1 LSKEKR
7 MTAEELR
14 EGLKGV
20 SMALTTPYKE
30 NEEVDLQ
37 ALGNNVR
44 FYLEIAKKHNKK
56 LGFMVGGTVGE
67 FYNLND
73 EEGRAIISTVVKAV
87 GGKAVVLAATGRPST
102 KATVELSRW
111 AVQEGA
117 DGVVVVL
124 PYYVTPNE
132 DGIYDHFKR
141 ITESV
146 DSGVVLYDNTDATK
160 IHLNPGLITKMA
172 EDFPNFVGIKENS
185 TDALYWYSLKH
196 LQGRLTIYPGKGEVP
211 YASFVNMGAAGF
223 TTTIGNFA
231 PEIAFEVF
239 DAGDK
244 KDYEKMYEA
253 LAKLAPYR
261 KFLTKIGS
269 KRTSTSALGK
279 RFTTN
284 FTYYA
289 AIRAAAEIRG
299 LKEGN
304 LRSPLSRLTEEE
316 KQELEGVLRS
326 MGVV

>member
-1 LSKEKR
+1 MKP
-7 MTAEELR
+7 EELR

-30 NEEVDLQ
+30 NEEVDLE
-37 ALGNNVR
+37 ALASNVR
-44 FYLEIAKKHNKK
+44 FYIDIAKKHNQK

-73 EEGRAIISTVVKAV
+73 EEGRAIISTVVDAV
-87 GGKAVVLAATGRPST
+87 DGQAVVLAATGRPST

-111 AVQEGA
+111 AVEAGA
-117 DGVVVVL
+117 DGIVVVL

-132 DGIYDHFKR
+132 DGVYDHFKR
-141 ITESV
+141 ITDSV
-146 DSGVVLYDNTDATK
+146 EAGVVLYDNTDATK

-172 EDFPNFVGIKENS
+172 KDFSNFVGIKENS

-211 YASFVNMGAAGF
+211 YASFVTMGAAGF

-239 DAGDK
+239 NAGNSGQ
-244 KDYEKMYEA
+244 YEKMYEA
-253 LAKLAPYR
+253 IAKLAPYR
-261 KFLTKIGS
+261 KFLLKIGGQ
-269 KRTSTSALGK
+269 RTSTSALGK

-299 LKEGN
+299 LKEGS
-304 LRSPLSRLTEEE
+304 LRSPLARLAEEE
-316 KQELEGVLRS
+316 KKELESVLKS
-326 MGVV
+326 MGVI

>member
-1 LSKEKR
+1 LKPD
-7 MTAEELR
+7 ELR

-20 SMALTTPYKE
+20 SMALTTPFKE
-30 NEEVDLQ
+30 NEEVDLE
-37 ALGNNVR
+37 ALENNVR
-44 FYLEIAKKHNKK
+44 FYLEIAKKKNHK

-73 EEGRAIISTVVKAV
+73 EEGKAIISTVVEAV
-87 GGKAVVLAATGRPST
+87 DGQAVVLAATGRPST
-102 KATVELSRW
+102 KATLELSRF
-111 AVQEGA
+111 AVEAGA

-132 DGIYDHFKR
+132 DGIYDHFKC
-141 ITESV
+141 ITDNVEV
-146 DSGVVLYDNTDATK
+146 GVVLYDNTDATK
-160 IHLNPGLITKMA
+160 IHLNPALITKMA

-211 YASFVNMGAAGF
+211 YASFVTMGAPGF

-239 DAGDK
+239 DAGES
-244 KDYEKMYEA
+244 KDYPKMYEA
-253 LAKLAPYR
+253 LAKLSPYR
-261 KFLTKIGS
+261 KFLAKIGS
-269 KRTSTSALGK
+269 RRSSTSALGK

-304 LRSPLSRLTEEE
+304 LRAPLARLTEDE
-316 KQELEGVLRS
+316 KQELRDALRA